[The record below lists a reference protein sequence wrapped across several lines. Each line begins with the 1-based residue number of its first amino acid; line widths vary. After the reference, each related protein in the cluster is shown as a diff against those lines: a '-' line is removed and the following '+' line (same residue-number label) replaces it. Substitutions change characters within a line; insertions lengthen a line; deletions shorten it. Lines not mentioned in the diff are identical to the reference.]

1 MRALVTG
8 GLGFVGRH
16 LVAHLEAQ
24 GDDVV
29 TVDRH
34 GDPPVDITDAA
45 APGENKLEIEIT
57 NLWLNRLI
65 GDEQLPDDCEWNSSG
80 SLRGWPEW
88 FLQGQKRPSER
99 VAFTTWKHWHASS
112 ALVPSGLMGPVR
124 VYTGQ
129 VVHLRP

>member
-1 MRALVTG
+1 MDREELKRLLPHREPMLLLDEAE
-8 GLGFVGRH
+8 
-16 LVAHLEAQ
+16 LVAPGTARGGYQ
-24 GDDVV
+24 VRGD
-29 TVDRH
+29 
-34 GDPPVDITDAA
+34 
-45 APGENKLEIEIT
+45 
-57 NLWLNRLI
+57 
-65 GDEQLPDDCEWNSSG
+65 
-80 SLRGWPEW
+80 EW